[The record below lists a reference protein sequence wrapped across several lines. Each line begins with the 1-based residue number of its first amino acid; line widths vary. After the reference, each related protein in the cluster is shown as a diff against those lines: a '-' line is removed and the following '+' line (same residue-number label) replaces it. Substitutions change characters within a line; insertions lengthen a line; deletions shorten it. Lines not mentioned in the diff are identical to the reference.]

1 MSQQHPWGA
10 SRQHQNTRLTPISTA
25 FSQDPQR
32 NTPSPSGSS
41 RPGFSPAST
50 NFPSLPTASARHVGS
65 RKSSAAS
72 STSSPFSPSHNHT
85 GQQPPVSLLLS
96 ARTRTI
102 APQAVAQ
109 LASSAAALP
118 SASQSSGGASSSS
131 GGAPKLARA
140 SPSLSTS
147 STVGSPNTSAN
158 PAISAAGQSL
168 ARIVVAQVFLLL
180 SQFGPVKDDKD
191 RAKWDAQAQQIRKLI
206 DSHGMEVFAK
216 YFRRLLQLNAAQIF
230 PSPGKTTDPNG
241 NYGVLVEEMKKI
253 KKDLEQATKIAE
265 SIDSP
270 EGDLFRD
277 FDLAGFMAHF
287 QLDPIEKATLSLAFK
302 SANKADLRTKAD
314 AILTNLDED
323 LMVAIASDDITTE
336 FLAFLIERL
345 LQDPPPYWNEEKK
358 ASLSYVVHHRFQS
371 YQTTPPTEILSLLM
385 LVDLTNATQNPLVR
399 LVQRA
404 GPRATAT
411 VDACKEMLAAAET
424 RDISYQQVANVLLYM
439 AVSQGGQAYNAKNF
453 VAALREHRT
462 GQRLDW
468 QDVVHA
474 FDRENVRVTKS
485 QFLAIFEALLPIAN
499 DTETFDIQLLWGGT
513 WANALTQ
520 LFFVTA
526 WLSCTP
532 EDIDASQV
540 PRLRM
545 SYTMDTFEGASEE
558 VKAFAERAVKHP
570 YVSLDATTAL
580 FGMIFRSSET
590 YQQAQLLGIPNA
602 VINSHTAEFLVAAAR
617 VPKPWGALQEQALK
631 QLFQPFF
638 AKNLAPYNFVLYGLW
653 RQDTQWLVDRF
664 VDAYASD
671 NMLLTPIMEHA
682 QANGWLEAL
691 IRSNN
696 DLSLDLAAQAHAR
709 GLFEIEPWLQQ
720 TFEHA
725 GAIFRRILT
734 DFLQTRASDEMQSAR
749 DDHHPLTLSLA
760 VKTVHPMLWFLAEC
774 GLPESEL
781 LPLQR
786 TCIQAYPRLIN
797 YGEGVDEIID
807 ANGKNGNAL
816 PEEADKKMQEHFK
829 NMYSG
834 ESDVRDIITI
844 LKRYKESQDPGDQ
857 DLFACMIHG
866 LFDEYNCFGEY
877 PLEALATTAV
887 LFGGIISYNLLSRI
901 ALQVGLAM
909 VLEAVQDYRPE
920 DSMYKFGLQ
929 ALLHFSNRLSE
940 WPNYCDQLLIVPG
953 LQGTEIYTKAEEVVQ
968 QQDSEINGDSQ
979 NGIGMTNGTNMDD
992 LAPPESIVPKFT
1004 CLHVGPPLRPEI
1016 YERPDEEVQ
1025 DKVLFLLNNV
1035 SERNLNEKIH
1045 VLTEC
1050 VEDRY
1055 HQWFAS
1061 YLVEERAKVQPNFH
1075 KLYLT
1080 MLDLFDDQM
1089 LWDEVLRET
1098 YVSIIKMLNSDA
1110 TLGSTERTHLKALGG
1125 WLGSLT
1131 IARDKPIKF
1140 RNISFKDLLIEG
1152 YDTDR
1157 LVLVISFTCK
1167 VLVQAAGS
1175 KVFKPP
1181 NPWLM
1186 EIIHVLMELYHYADL
1201 KLNQKFDIEILCKGL
1216 DLDHKAIQP
1225 SDSIRAR
1232 PQVEEEYLGAIV
1244 PDEMEAFNNL
1254 SLMSLNR
1261 ARGPSER
1268 FSSAAITS
1276 GLPDFSN
1283 QLVYPPSGNNVVT
1296 PTTLKKIFLTAV
1308 NQAIQEIIAPVV
1320 ERSVTIAAISTSQLV
1335 SKDFAMEPDEEKLR
1349 KAAHT
1354 VVKSLSGA
1362 LALVT
1367 CKEPLRMSIM
1377 NNIRVMARDLPDQAL
1392 PEGHVL
1398 MFVNDNLEL
1407 VCSTVEHAAE
1417 MSSMAEIDMQIEE
1430 AVRMRR
1436 IFRNTRPNEPYKDAS
1451 ISPWAFYI
1459 PEPYKQTAGGLN
1471 REQLAIYEEFGRQS
1485 RGIPHASNAS
1495 QDSGR
1500 QVPDVLQDQFAVVPS
1515 LPTPAAAPAE
1525 PRQATQPPRLQ
1536 SIPSAHVP
1544 PTPQL
1549 NGFMEPAGPERGQRN
1564 VEELFVELTRAAK
1577 EATEERLAEL
1587 RPTNPIHIIFEQL
1600 MSTIEYAGAS
1610 KDHLAFRIAGTVTN
1624 QLFSEQLSRLEIEM
1638 LTHLLSTLCQLSVQT
1653 SRQVLMWLAQIHDD
1667 DRLFNA
1673 TVMICLMDAGLMD
1686 MHRLNTTIAKAIQQ
1700 HRHAAVEMLS
1710 DIMDDVLLNEHPSA
1724 LRADF
1729 ALSIDALTN
1738 WLSEDPTL
1746 EIGKQLISKLQIGSV
1761 EQTLTPPGSG
1771 KKDQLEYIFDEW
1783 VHLQLPDTPKK
1794 SIAAF
1799 IYQLHQMNVMKTQED
1814 SIEFIRTCIDTSV
1827 ASYEH
1832 EELLPFGTG
1841 NPDTATINVDAL
1853 GKLIVSLVVYQGEE
1867 DGAVKES
1874 KAKYLDSM
1882 LYVVIFV
1889 LCNHQQTR
1897 GERFNQKVFFRLL
1910 SAILFELNESAK
1922 ENAFA
1927 GFKSDIFLVV
1937 AKAFLVLQP
1946 QNFPQFSFSWL
1957 ALIAHRIFIP
1967 AMLDDFTPESDTK
1980 DERWDSYAQLMETLL
1995 TYTGQLIKP
2004 AGESIM
2010 AQNFYRGVL
2019 RVLLVIHHDYPE
2031 FLGENHFRFCNAL
2044 PMHCTQLRNLIV
2056 SAYPTDIMEMPD
2068 PFTTGLKVDRLDEIH
2083 QNPNVRADISQILSQ
2098 AGIKETLDD
2107 LLEALEPK
2115 DEDVDKVCNAVY
2127 YFQPKP
2133 AGFELMTTTAD
2144 PALIH
2149 AITLYIA
2156 EVALASQGSKERGFK
2171 ADSPAARLLEKL
2183 AKELGPEAKYHFIS
2197 AIANQLRW
2205 PNAHTHYFTYAL
2217 LHLFG
2222 PPNND
2227 PQVLDLQQTITRV
2240 LLERLLVHRP
2250 HPWGLIITL
2259 LEVLQNRM
2267 YAFWDLPFVKAAPE
2281 VERLFNALFAHV
2293 RQNPLPLV

>member
-1 MSQQHPWGA
+1 MSQQHPWGSA
-10 SRQHQNTRLTPISTA
+10 RQHQTARLTPISTA
-25 FSQDPQR
+25 FAQEQR
-32 NTPSPSGSS
+32 NTPSPSSS
-41 RPGFSPAST
+41 RPGFSPAAS
-50 NFPSLPTASARHVGS
+50 NFPSLPPSSARHVGS

-72 STSSPFSPSHNHT
+72 STSSLFSPSHT
-85 GQQPPVSLLLS
+85 GQQLPVSQLLS
-96 ARTRTI
+96 SRTRTI
-102 APQAVAQ
+102 APQPVSQ

-118 SASQSSGGASSSS
+118 TASQSGGGTSSSG
-131 GGAPKLARA
+131 GGAPKLARG

-158 PAISAAGQSL
+158 PATSAAGQSL
-168 ARIVVAQVFLLL
+168 ARIVIAQVFLLL
-180 SQFGPVKDDKD
+180 SQFGTVKDEKD
-191 RAKWDAQAQQIRKLI
+191 RAKWDTQAEQIRKLI
-206 DSHGMEVFAK
+206 DSNGMEVFAK
-216 YFRRLLQLNAAQIF
+216 YFRRLLQNNAGQIF
-230 PSPGKTTDPNG
+230 PTTGRTAEPNG
-241 NYGVLVEEMKKI
+241 SYQLLVTEMQKI
-253 KKDLEQATKIAE
+253 KKDPEQAARIAE

-277 FDLAGFMAHF
+277 FDLSAFMSHF
-287 QLDPIEKATLSLAFK
+287 QLDPIEKATLALAFR

-314 AILTNLDED
+314 AILSSLDEE
-323 LMVAIASDDITTE
+323 LMVAIASDELSTD
-336 FLAFLIERL
+336 FLAFLLERL
-345 LQDPPPYWNEEKK
+345 LQDPPRDWNEDKK
-358 ASLSYVVHHRFQS
+358 SSLSYVVHHRFQA
-371 YQTTPPTEILSLLM
+371 YQASPPVEILSLLM
-385 LVDLTNATQNPLVR
+385 LVELTNASQNPLVK

-404 GPRATAT
+404 GPRATVT
-411 VDACKEMLAAAET
+411 VDSCKEMLASAEM

-439 AVSQGGQAYNAKNF
+439 AISQGGQAYNAKNF
-453 VAALREHRT
+453 VAALREHRA

-474 FDRENVRVTKS
+474 FDRENVRITKP
-485 QFLAIFEALLPIAN
+485 QLLTLVDALLPIAN
-499 DTETFDIQLLWGGT
+499 ETETFDLQLLWGGEWT
-513 WANALTQ
+513 NELTQ
-520 LFFVTA
+520 LYFVTA
-526 WLSCTP
+526 LLSCTP
-532 EDIDASQV
+532 EELDASQI
-540 PRLRM
+540 PRLRV
-545 SYTMDTFEGASEE
+545 SYTTKMFEGAPTE
-558 VKAFAERAVKHP
+558 VKTFAEQAVKHP

-580 FGMIFRSSET
+580 FSMIFRSSEA
-590 YQQAQLLGIPNA
+590 YQQAQMLGIPDA
-602 VINSHTAEFLVAAAR
+602 IINSHTAEFLVAAAG

-631 QLFQPFF
+631 QLFDPFF
-638 AKNLAPYNFVLYGLW
+638 SKHLVPYNFVLYGLW
-653 RQDTQWLVDRF
+653 QQDNQWLVDRF
-664 VDAYASD
+664 IDAYSND
-671 NMLLTPIMEHA
+671 SRSLTLIMDHA

-691 IRSNN
+691 IRANAEF
-696 DLSLDLAAQAHAR
+696 SLDLAAQAHAR

-720 TFEHA
+720 TFEQN
-725 GAIFRRILT
+725 GAFFRRVLT
-734 DFLQTRASDEMQSAR
+734 AFLGQRATEEMESLR
-749 DDHHPLTLSLA
+749 DDHHPLILPLA

-786 TCIQAYPRLIN
+786 KCIQAFPRLIN

-807 ANGKNGNAL
+807 SNGENGNAL
-816 PEEADKKMQEHFK
+816 PEDADKKMQEHFK

-844 LKRYKESQDPGDQ
+844 LKKYKESQDPADQ

-909 VLEAVQDYRPE
+909 VLEAVQEYRPE

-968 QQDSEINGDSQ
+968 QQESEINGDTQ
-979 NGIGMTNGTNMDD
+979 NGIDMTNGTNMDD
-992 LAPPESIVPKFT
+992 LVPPESIVPKFT
-1004 CLHVGPPLRPEI
+1004 CLHVGPPLREDS
-1016 YERPDEEVQ
+1016 YEPPDEEVQ
-1025 DKVLFLLNNV
+1025 DKVLFVLNNV
-1035 SERNLNEKIH
+1035 SERNLNDKIH
-1045 VLTEC
+1045 ILTES
-1050 VEDRY
+1050 VEEKH

-1061 YLVEERAKVQPNFH
+1061 YLVEERAKVQPNFQ

-1080 MLDLFDDQM
+1080 MLDLFNDKM
-1089 LWDEVLRET
+1089 LWEEVLRET
-1098 YVSIIKMLNSDA
+1098 YVAVIKMLNSDA
-1110 TLGSTERTHLKALGG
+1110 ALGSTERTHLKALGG

-1131 IARDKPIKF
+1131 IARNKPIKF

-1157 LVLVISFTCK
+1157 LLLVIPFTCK
-1167 VLVQAAGS
+1167 VLVMAAES
-1175 KVFKPP
+1175 DVFKPP

-1201 KLNQKFDIEILCKGL
+1201 KLNQKFEIEVLCKGL
-1216 DLDHKAIQP
+1216 NLDHKDIEP

-1232 PQVEEEYLGAIV
+1232 PQVNEEYLGPIV
-1244 PDEMEAFNNL
+1244 PDELEAFNNL

-1283 QLVYPPSGNNVVT
+1283 QLIYPPSGNSVVP

-1335 SKDFAMEPDEEKLR
+1335 SKDFAMEGDEEKLR

-1377 NNIRVMARDLPDQAL
+1377 NNIRVMARDLPEQAL

-1398 MFVNDNLEL
+1398 MFVNDNLDL
-1407 VCSTVEHAAE
+1407 VCGTVEHAAE

-1436 IFRNTRPNEPYKDAS
+1436 IFRNTRPNEPYKDGS

-1459 PEPYKQTAGGLN
+1459 PEPYKQTNGGLN

-1485 RGIPHASNAS
+1485 RGLPHGNNAS

-1500 QVPDVLQDQFAVVPS
+1500 QVPDVLQDQFAAVPN
-1515 LPTPAAAPAE
+1515 LPTPATAPAE
-1525 PRQATQPPRLQ
+1525 PRQVTQPPRLQ
-1536 SIPSAHVP
+1536 SLPSAHVP
-1544 PTPQL
+1544 PTAQL
-1549 NGFMEPAGPERGQRN
+1549 NGFMEPSGPERGQRN
-1564 VEELFVELTRAAK
+1564 VEELFVELTRTAK
-1577 EATEERLAEL
+1577 EAPEERLGEL
-1587 RPTNPIHIIFEQL
+1587 RQGSPIHPIFEQL
-1600 MSTIEYAGAS
+1600 ISTIEYAGVN

-1624 QLFSEQLSRLEIEM
+1624 YLFSEQLNRLEVEV

-1673 TVMICLMDAGLMD
+1673 TVMICLMDVGLMD

-1700 HRHAAVEMLS
+1700 RRLAAVEMLS
-1710 DIMDDVLLNEHPSA
+1710 NIMDDILLNEYPSA

-1729 ALSIDALTN
+1729 ALSIDALTS
-1738 WLSEDPTL
+1738 WLAEDPTF
-1746 EIGKQLISKLQIGSV
+1746 EIGRQLISKLQILPT
-1761 EQTLTPPGSG
+1761 EQTVTPPATG

-1799 IYQLHQMNVMKTQED
+1799 IYQLHQMKVLKTQED
-1814 SIEFIRTCIDTSV
+1814 SIEFIRTCIDASV
-1827 ASYEH
+1827 ASYER

-1897 GERFNQKVFFRLL
+1897 GERFPQKVFFRLL

-1922 ENAFA
+1922 DNAFA
-1927 GFKSDIFLVV
+1927 GFKADIFLVV

-1967 AMLDDFTPESDTK
+1967 ALLDDFPSENDTK
-1980 DERWDSYAQLMETLL
+1980 DKRWDSYAQLMETLL

-2004 AGESIM
+2004 ASESLM

-2068 PFTTGLKVDRLDEIH
+2068 PFTTGLKVDRLEDIR
-2083 QNPNVRADISQILSQ
+2083 QSPNVRADIDQILSH
-2098 AGIKETLDD
+2098 AGIKDTLDD
-2107 LLEALEPK
+2107 LLRASEPST
-2115 DEDVDKVCNAVY
+2115 EDVEKVCNATY
-2127 YFQPKP
+2127 YGEPKP
-2133 AGFELMTTTAD
+2133 AGFELVATTAN

-2149 AITLYIA
+2149 AIILY
-2156 EVALASQGSKERGFK
+2156 VASTTLASQGSKERGFK
-2171 ADSPAARLLEKL
+2171 PESSAARLLEQL

-2227 PQVLDLQQTITRV
+2227 PQVLDVQQTITRV

-2293 RQNPLPLV
+2293 RQSPRPLV